1 MIRVEGGGHGYGRN
15 GAVMRGEVGVMSMGV
30 AGVMDIGEG
39 CHGHG

>member
-1 MIRVEGGGHGYGRN
+1 MIRVELEGHGYGCN

-30 AGVMDIGEG
+30 VGFMDIGEG